1 MISNPSPLFSLRWFA
16 VVLELIRFDRPAGT
30 ILLFFPGFWSLLAA
44 WKGAPPPRLLLIF
57 FLGSFFMRS
66 AGCVINDILDRH
78 VDGAVERTK
87 NRPIVSGRI
96 SVGAAFVVFLFFCS
110 LSASLLLFL
119 NPLTLKVAL
128 VGLLT
133 TIIYPLFKRF
143 FPIPQL
149 FMGVPFGMVAPVMA
163 WTASRNE
170 LSWAAVFIGLAGL
183 FWSTAYDLVYAISD
197 RDDDIKVG
205 VRSGAVTFGDHLWL
219 VFLLFGALSGVFLL
233 MASFWLGVF
242 KALPFSIFLFVL
254 LIFYQSYKVRE
265 GLTPVHAQKLF
276 KTHVIIGVIV
286 AMGFLLESPILL

>member
-1 MISNPSPLFSLRWFA
+1 MRSSPPPLFSLKWFS

-30 ILLFFPGFWSLLAA
+30 LLLFLPGFWSLLAA

-78 VDGAVERTK
+78 IDGAVERTK

-96 SVGAAFVVFLFFCS
+96 SVGEAFAVFLFFCL
-110 LSASLLLFL
+110 LSASLLPFL
-119 NPLTLKVAL
+119 NSLTLKVAG

-133 TIIYPLFKRF
+133 TILYPLFKRF

-197 RDDDIKVG
+197 RDDDIKAG

-219 VFLLFGALSGVFLL
+219 AFLLFGILSSGFLL
-233 MASFWLGVF
+233 MASFRLEIF
-242 KALPFSIFLFVL
+242 KALPFAIFLFVL

-276 KTHVIIGVIV
+276 KTHVILGVII
-286 AMGFLLESPILL
+286 AMGFLLESPVLL

>member
-1 MISNPSPLFSLRWFA
+1 MTSSPPALFSLRWFS

-30 ILLFFPGFWSLLAA
+30 LLLVLPGFWSLLAV
-44 WKGAPPPRLLLIF
+44 WKGAPPHRLLLIF
-57 FLGSFFMRS
+57 FLGSFLMRS

-96 SVGAAFVVFLFFCS
+96 SVAAAFAVFLFLCA
-110 LSASLLLFL
+110 LSASLLIFM
-119 NPLTLKVAL
+119 NTLTLKVAL
-128 VGLLT
+128 VGLLA
-133 TIIYPLFKRF
+133 TILYPLFKRF
-143 FPIPQL
+143 FPVPQL

-170 LSWAAVFIGLAGL
+170 LSWGAFFIGLAGL

-197 RDDDIKVG
+197 RNDDIKAG
-205 VRSGAVTFGDHLWL
+205 IRSGAVTFGEHLWL
-219 VFLLFGALSGVFLL
+219 AFLFFGVLAATFLS
-233 MASFWLGVF
+233 MASFRLGIF
-242 KALPFSIFLFVL
+242 KALPFSIFLFLL

-265 GLTPVHAQKLF
+265 GLTPVYAQKLF
-276 KTHVIIGVIV
+276 KTHVLLGMIV